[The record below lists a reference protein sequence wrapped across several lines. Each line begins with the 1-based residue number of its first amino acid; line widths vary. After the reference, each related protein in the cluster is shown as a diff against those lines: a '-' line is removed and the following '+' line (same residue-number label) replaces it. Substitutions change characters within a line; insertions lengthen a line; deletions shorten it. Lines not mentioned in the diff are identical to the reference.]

1 MERYVEIILTDVLED
16 PADGSAF
23 GVNFEVQGPG
33 NRVAYV
39 RVSFT
44 DRFIQEYFR
53 VPWMKDLAC
62 EETRIEREKRDLFI
76 RWALAKVEGWVEAGA
91 EGTKIVVDFERDGAW
106 AKAFEEGKK
115 GPSSVQKNDQR
126 FIYFLKREL

>member
-1 MERYVEIILTDVLED
+1 MERYVEIIITDVLED

-53 VPWMKDLAC
+53 VPWMKDLAR
-62 EETRIEREKRDLFI
+62 EEARIERDKRDLFI
-76 RWALAKVEGWVEAGA
+76 RWALAKVEEWLEAGA
-91 EGTKIVVDFERDGAW
+91 EGSKIVVDFERDEAW

-115 GPSSVQKNDQR
+115 GPSSVAKNEQR
-126 FIYFLKREL
+126 FIYFLKRGL